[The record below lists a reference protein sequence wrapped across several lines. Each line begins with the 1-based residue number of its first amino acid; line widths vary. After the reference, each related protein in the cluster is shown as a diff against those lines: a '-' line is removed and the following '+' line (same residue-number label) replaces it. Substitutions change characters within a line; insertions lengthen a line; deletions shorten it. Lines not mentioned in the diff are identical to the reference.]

1 MGRDLK
7 RGKSNYTERGPL
19 ADPMGGCP
27 DCWRPLPAWT
37 FTRVTN
43 GPMPAVETAGRKVI
57 STDLRQLPERATLT
71 SPGHGFR
78 RTETREAW
86 GGLSVSPTR
95 EDPLPR
101 EHQRDAVRFVPGGV
115 IQGADAQKEN
125 HPGGTAVFRPGA
137 APGGV
142 GEKTPT
148 ATRRRASAAAPP
160 VHPATKPIW

>member
-1 MGRDLK
+1 MGRVL
-7 RGKSNYTERGPL
+7 RGRKSIYTGRGPL

-27 DCWRPLPAWT
+27 DCWGPLPAWNI
-37 FTRVTN
+37 TRVTN

-71 SPGHGFR
+71 SPGQGFR

-86 GGLSVSPTR
+86 GGLSVCPTR

-101 EHQRDAVRFVPGGV
+101 EQQRDAVRFVPGGV

-125 HPGGTAVFRPGA
+125 QPGGTAVIRSSA
-137 APGGV
+137 APGGL
-142 GEKTPT
+142 GEKSPT
-148 ATRRRASAAAPP
+148 ATRRRAQAAAPSS
-160 VHPATKPIW
+160 HPATKPIW